1 VRYGSER
8 RGISPTVTT
17 AILAAITAAIGLA
30 VFGIAS
36 GWSSIAALDFVGE
49 VDKGVQQLKAEL
61 VFEHGYIGGG
71 TMYIW
76 VKNTGEIDLVITAIV
91 VYDPDSSPPTPSFSK
106 VAEVKRGETILYKTS
121 SCGDK
126 CLVDVYYVPAPLF
139 DEHEPEKNR
148 DRFLKLTFGIGE
160 MR

>member
-1 VRYGSER
+1 VRYRSER

-17 AILAAITAAIGLA
+17 AILAAITAVIGLA

-36 GWSSIAALDFVGE
+36 GWSSIAALNFFEE
-49 VDKGVQQLKAEL
+49 VNKGVQQLRAEL

-71 TMYIW
+71 TIYIW
-76 VKNTGEIDLVITAIV
+76 LKNIGETDLVVTAII

-121 SCGDK
+121 SCGDE
-126 CLVDVYYVPAPLF
+126 CLVDVYYVPASLF
-139 DEHEPEKNR
+139 DEHDPERNR